1 MTRLI
6 ERTLPVV
13 LIAALAP
20 LLALAGFGL
29 YAVLRFGYWV
39 PFVIVLVV
47 LLLMGLLPWWVLKR
61 RVRTEAVPALDT
73 ALAQSLDTP
82 PYWTER
88 DRQVHAEVLPHVQQM
103 LGVQPQWPALPDLG
117 LEVLRLVAGRYSHNP
132 DTAAWAFTPI
142 EFLAIAEQVSRRY
155 REVLKANVPMIERMK
170 ISSLM
175 SLGERVERY
184 GPWLMNAYNLYRKA
198 RLFSPQGVMAELR
211 GHLSDQAFS
220 GLSDELQLRL
230 KHLLLLEVL
239 QVAIDLYGG
248 HFRFDDADLPRSDA
262 ADDDRERMAAA
273 PEPLR
278 VCLIGQVGAGKST
291 LVNVL
296 TASLRAEVSALP
308 ATDKVQVYACSV
320 DGEEAMNLVDLPGLN
335 GDAKLEKKL
344 FEQVIDCDLVLWV
357 LKANQP
363 ARALDQHFRGLIDDW
378 EVANNDRKP
387 PVLVGVMNQV
397 DRLVPPGAWN
407 PEDPAQARRIKEALD
422 YNRELLALDH
432 IVPLAVPE
440 ERTHFNVPALLALLQ
455 ERYEEGLNVQLNRR
469 RQEAGEFS
477 ANREL
482 QRVKHAAASLFSLI
496 TR

>member
-1 MTRLI
+1 MTRLL
-6 ERTLPVV
+6 ERTLPLL

-20 LLALAGFGL
+20 LLALAGFGV
-29 YAVLRFGYWV
+29 YAVFHFGYLL
-39 PFVIVLVV
+39 PFVVVLVV

-61 RVRTEAVPALDT
+61 RVRTQAVPALDV
-73 ALAQSLDTP
+73 ALEQSLETP
-82 PYWTER
+82 SYWTER
-88 DRQVHAEVLPHVQQM
+88 DRQAHAAVLPHVQQM
-103 LGVQPQWPALPDLG
+103 LAVQPEWPALPDLG
-117 LEVLRLVAGRYSHNP
+117 LEVLRLVAARYSDNP

-175 SLGERVERY
+175 TLGERVERY

-198 RLFSPQGVMAELR
+198 RWFSPQGVLAELR
-211 GHLSDQAFS
+211 GHLSDKALG
-220 GLSDELQLRL
+220 GLSDEFQLRL

-262 ADDDRERMAAA
+262 SDEDRERMAAA
-273 PEPLR
+273 PEALR

-296 TASLRAEVSALP
+296 TASIRAEVSALP

-335 GDAKLEKKL
+335 GDGKLEKKL

-363 ARALDQHFRGLIDDW
+363 ARALDQHFRGLIEAW
-378 EVANNDRKP
+378 ESANNDRKP

-407 PEDPAQARRIKEALD
+407 PEDPAQAKLIKQALD
-422 YNRELLALDH
+422 YNRELLDLDH

-440 ERTHFNVPALLALLQ
+440 EQPHFNVPALLALLQ

-477 ANREL
+477 ASREIK
-482 QRVKHAAASLFSLI
+482 RVRHAAASLFSLI
-496 TR
+496 QR